1 MTGNAYTLEQAENE
15 IAGIYKWFAANS
27 PGTVVQEVGHLA
39 DLWSIA
45 DYYYAL
51 EEL

>member
-1 MTGNAYTLEQAENE
+1 MTGNAYTLEQAELE
-15 IAGIYKWFAANS
+15 INGIYKWFAQHS
-27 PGTVVQEVGHLA
+27 PGTVVQEAGHLA
-39 DLWSIA
+39 DLWSIV